1 MGKWRTR
8 KIGPVVS
15 EGEEKPGLL
24 GFPAP
29 CFILCSTHLSTWLKH
44 CVFSS
49 NIAICGR
56 WLNTYLIF
64 LDLIVEVNHRKIS
77 VLCYLIYSVLSKCQF
92 MFYSLYLSSLTLH
105 ISHLIKYI
113 PVAPAFGFLTPVSCP
128 PGGLN
133 TALHAAQ
140 HTLSLVLWIV
150 WLCLICTMS
159 LLHASVVSG
168 RACPHHRHSL
178 PLTLFTSFRMYH

>member
-1 MGKWRTR
+1 MILHIKYLNSARHIINAPCLVTSIFLEFGRQHVCSSLLFFFFLIWVMNVTYISSECITISLLLDSVPRQMGKWRTR

-92 MFYSLYLSSLTLH
+92 IF
-105 ISHLIKYI
+105 
-113 PVAPAFGFLTPVSCP
+113 
-128 PGGLN
+128 
-133 TALHAAQ
+133 
-140 HTLSLVLWIV
+140 
-150 WLCLICTMS
+150 
-159 LLHASVVSG
+159 
-168 RACPHHRHSL
+168 
-178 PLTLFTSFRMYH
+178 